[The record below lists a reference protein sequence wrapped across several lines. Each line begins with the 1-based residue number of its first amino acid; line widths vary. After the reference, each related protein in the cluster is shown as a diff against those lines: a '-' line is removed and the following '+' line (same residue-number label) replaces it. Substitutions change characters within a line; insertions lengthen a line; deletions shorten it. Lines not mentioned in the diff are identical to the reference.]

1 MTVDPR
7 IINAFM
13 MRISCDEK
21 TKENSAVTLF
31 YLWVLDA
38 IWWSKMKL
46 HVKLIRFFTK
56 FYLSSFHISLMD
68 TSLNL
73 NVSNSSCTQTRIDL
87 CHFT

>member
-1 MTVDPR
+1 
-7 IINAFM
+7 M

-46 HVKLIRFFTK
+46 HVKLICLFTK
-56 FYLSSFHISLMD
+56 FCLSSFHISLMD
-68 TSLNL
+68 
-73 NVSNSSCTQTRIDL
+73 RP
-87 CHFT
+87 